1 MSGEQHYTSLQDYL
15 NKSGVLVRGDAEEIA
30 QAKKEYRRYYM
41 RQYKREKRGN
51 KQEIVLSISKYFH
64 KKLYISARRHGVSIP
79 RFLLE
84 IVKAHINNAPVI
96 HHPDKFAEL
105 EIEIARL
112 HSELVFIGDKMM
124 QTPYEPDLVQ
134 LIEKVE
140 SIEKI
145 VISASQCA
153 SLKDF
158 LTQFIQEN
166 SHNKQQIINILQEF
180 IENEVL

>member
-1 MSGEQHYTSLQDYL
+1 
-15 NKSGVLVRGDAEEIA
+15 
-30 QAKKEYRRYYM
+30 M

-51 KQEIVLSISKYFH
+51 KEEIVLSISKNFH
-64 KKLYISARRHGVSIP
+64 KKLSTSARKHGVSIP

-84 IVKAHINNAPVI
+84 IVKAHLNGVPVV
-96 HHPDKFAEL
+96 HHPNKFAQL

-124 QTPYEPDLVQ
+124 QTPYEPDVTQ
-134 LIEKVE
+134 LIQKVE

-145 VISASQCA
+145 ATSASQCA

-158 LTQFIQEN
+158 LAQFIQEN
-166 SHNKQQIINILQEF
+166 LHNKHQIISILQKF
-180 IENEVL
+180 IENEAL

>member
-1 MSGEQHYTSLQDYL
+1 MSGEQHYASLQDYL
-15 NKSGVLVRGDAEEIA
+15 NKSGVLERGDTEEIA

-51 KQEIVLSISKYFH
+51 KEKIVLSIPKNFH
-64 KKLYISARRHGVSIP
+64 KKLNTSARKHGVSIP

-84 IVKAHINNAPVI
+84 IVRAHINSAPVI

-124 QTPYEPDLVQ
+124 QTGHFTTHSKDRTHRKYRYKCLSMHVFKR
-134 LIEKVE
+134 LFN
-140 SIEKI
+140 SIHSRK
-145 VISASQCA
+145 SS
-153 SLKDF
+153 
-158 LTQFIQEN
+158 
-166 SHNKQQIINILQEF
+166 
-180 IENEVL
+180 

>member
-1 MSGEQHYTSLQDYL
+1 
-15 NKSGVLVRGDAEEIA
+15 VLERGDTEEIA

-51 KQEIVLSISKYFH
+51 KEEIVLSIPKNFH
-64 KKLYISARRHGVSIP
+64 KKLNTSARKYGVSIP

-84 IVKAHINNAPVI
+84 IVRAHINSAPVI
-96 HHPDKFAEL
+96 HHPDKFAKL

-124 QTPYEPDLVQ
+124 QTPYEPDLAQ

-145 VISASQCA
+145 TTSASNCA

-158 LTQFIQEN
+158 LIQFTQEN
-166 SHNKQQIINILQEF
+166 PHNKQQIINILQEF